1 MPDVPAPEVSL
12 YVYYR
17 VEPLQAETARASLAV
32 AQAALQADWP
42 GLRAEC
48 LQRADTLATPEGN
61 APPTWMEVYRHPDG
75 LSPACLADLRQRLA
89 DLPTGRIAGR
99 HEERFVPLVV
109 TSAQGR

>member
-17 VEPLQAETARASLAV
+17 VEPQQLDAARASLV
-32 AQAALQADWP
+32 HAQAALQGDWP

-48 LQRADTLATPEGN
+48 MQRADTLEGD

-99 HEERFVPLVV
+99 HEERFVPLGV
-109 TSAQGR
+109 TSPQGR